1 MSKIYLKSNNS
12 GSKVLDLNP
21 PASWLCV
28 CFCVEFYTLPMFA
41 WVSPRYLCFL
51 PQSKL
56 SKPIRRTGDSKLVID
71 VNVGVNGYRST
82 FAVDWQHVQNLPHFF
97 CPTAAGLQTPRDPES
112 DKRKK
117 IDGWNL
123 HLKCQRRHK
132 YFSVNVNRIN
142 STQG

>member
-1 MSKIYLKSNNS
+1 MHTFTFPGVQDIFKIKQFRQQGLGFESTS
-12 GSKVLDLNP
+12 QLAV
-21 PASWLCV
+21 CV
-28 CFCVEFYTLPMFA
+28 CFCVEFYTLPVFA

-97 CPTAAGLQTPRDPES
+97 ALQQLVSKLLVT
-112 DKRKK
+112 
-117 IDGWNL
+117 L
-123 HLKCQRRHK
+123 
-132 YFSVNVNRIN
+132 NRI
-142 STQG
+142 SVRK

>member
-1 MSKIYLKSNNS
+1 
-12 GSKVLDLNP
+12 
-21 PASWLCV
+21 
-28 CFCVEFYTLPMFA
+28 MFA

-97 CPTAAGLQTPRDPES
+97 ALQQLVSKLLVT
-112 DKRKK
+112 
-117 IDGWNL
+117 L
-123 HLKCQRRHK
+123 
-132 YFSVNVNRIN
+132 NRI
-142 STQG
+142 SVRK